1 MFAAPPGAERP
12 RPGCRLGRS
21 TEVLCSFCHRTG
33 PTHVSLPT
41 PFSSASSRSVGVGV
55 GGVREGPAA
64 APSVV
69 RRSMARRLPPPRP
82 PPPVC
87 PSSPSL
93 IICLGLL
100 NFTLACCCCNNLL
113 LLPRT
118 KGAQRA
124 CCRLRIFIES
134 TVTIFADQNQ
144 FVRSLARGASTLNL
158 GRDMHANTK
167 PTTAPGDD
175 GAPASEESAQ
185 MKINNQLL
193 LDYKTPVR
201 TPHDRRAPWGPRAP
215 GAVLT

>member
-1 MFAAPPGAERP
+1 MRHSPAPTFPCDRSAES
-12 RPGCRLGRS
+12 GC
-21 TEVLCSFCHRTG
+21 TEVSCLLQPGGDKLRKLSGGIFHN
-33 PTHVSLPT
+33 HSI
-41 PFSSASSRSVGVGV
+41 SR
-55 GGVREGPAA
+55 
-64 APSVV
+64 
-69 RRSMARRLPPPRP
+69 
-82 PPPVC
+82 
-87 PSSPSL
+87 
-93 IICLGLL
+93 LL
-100 NFTLACCCCNNLL
+100 SCCCNNLL

-144 FVRSLARGASTLNL
+144 FVRSLARGASTRNL

-201 TPHDRRAPWGPRAP
+201 TPTLTTAHPSAPLGRHASGCGASQGPPPPSTRPGRPQAPSPAAAAARRRAAR
-215 GAVLT
+215 